1 MKKSIVLSI
10 ICIFLLAS
18 CGGKSTKKRN
28 LDDTLF
34 KYASLVRWSNYDAAT
49 AFLKPG
55 DDSIR
60 PTSFEL
66 EKLKQ
71 YKVSR
76 YDEAPIRPGL
86 KPNIVLQDVKIQLY
100 NIHTNREKLISDS
113 QTWEYDEE
121 KYQWYLTSG
130 IPKIQ

>member
-1 MKKSIVLSI
+1 MKKSIVLSL

-28 LDDTLF
+28 LDETLY
-34 KYASLVRWSNYDAAT
+34 KYASLVRWSNYDAAI

-55 DDSIR
+55 DKTIQPS
-60 PTSFEL
+60 SFEL

-76 YDEAPIRPGL
+76 YDESPIRPGTEA
-86 KPNIVLQDVKIQLY
+86 NIILQDVSIQLY
-100 NIHTNREKLISDS
+100 NIHTNKEKIISDK
-113 QTWEYDEE
+113 QTWEYDEV
-121 KYQWYLTSG
+121 KKQWYLTSE
-130 IPKIQ
+130 IMKIK

>member
-1 MKKSIVLSI
+1 MKKSILLSI
-10 ICIFLLAS
+10 LCIFLLAS

-28 LDDTLF
+28 LDDTLY
-34 KYASLVRWSNYDAAT
+34 KYASLVRWSNYDAAA

-55 DDSIR
+55 DDTIR

-76 YDEAPIRPGL
+76 YDESPIRPGAES
-86 KPNIVLQDVKIQLY
+86 NTILQDVKIQLY
-100 NIHTNREKLISDS
+100 NIHTNKEKQISN
-113 QTWEYDEE
+113 QQVWEYDDDN
-121 KYQWYLTSG
+121 KQWYLKSG